1 MSTVRRSE
9 DPREAIPALAF
20 CLPIVKLIRYDGDE
34 TQRESWTM
42 ARTRKDAA
50 SEDHAGVNGRRSDP
64 AADRAALLT
73 ALDQAITRRHERMV
87 RFRRRL
93 HATPEPSNEEYA
105 STALIAET
113 LREAG
118 IDSRIMR
125 GRTGVICDIDLGAP
139 ADSFIALR
147 AELDCVRVND
157 DKQVPYAST
166 RAGLCHACGHDV
178 HSTMVLS
185 AGITLFEH
193 VESIRPLEPRQNLRL
208 IFQPAEETA
217 TGARSMIEQN
227 AIDGVKA
234 ILALHVDPAFEPG
247 TVGLRNGPL
256 TAACKIFRIAI
267 KGRSGHTARPF
278 EAVDPI
284 PAATNLIGLLYQL
297 GPRSIDTRYPL
308 AVTVASIKAGEAF
321 NAIPDEA
328 HISGTIRCA
337 RVDDMQAVQNKLDMI
352 VRGMKETIG
361 CEITVEYPYACPP
374 TDNHPELIGRL
385 AQVGSEMLGPEH
397 VHWIDVPSMGGEDFA
412 FYQELI
418 PGVLVRLGAALP
430 DPRRR
435 RPLHSSHFDID
446 ETALAIGS
454 RLLCRS
460 VIDLVTNDV
469 IPRT

>member
-1 MSTVRRSE
+1 MARSRSE
-9 DPREAIPALAF
+9 P
-20 CLPIVKLIRYDGDE
+20 
-34 TQRESWTM
+34 TS
-42 ARTRKDAA
+42 KDR
-50 SEDHAGVNGRRSDP
+50 SGVNGNPAGAPIDPPAVLRS
-64 AADRAALLT
+64 
-73 ALDQAITRRHERMV
+73 LDETIAQRQERMI
-87 RFRRRL
+87 RFRHRL
-93 HATPEPSNEEYA
+93 HATPEPSNEEFA
-105 STALIAET
+105 TTALIAET

-118 IDSRIMR
+118 LEPRVMR
-125 GRTGVICDIDLGAP
+125 GRTGVLCDIDLGGP

-185 AGITLFEH
+185 TGITLSEH
-193 VESIRPLEPRQNLRL
+193 AETIRSLKPSRNLRL

-234 ILALHVDPAFEPG
+234 ILALHVDPALEPG
-247 TVGLRNGPL
+247 IVGLRNGPL
-256 TAACKIFRIAI
+256 TAACKIFRIVI
-267 KGRSGHTARPF
+267 KGRSGHTARPY
-278 EAVDPI
+278 EAIDPI
-284 PAATNLIGLLYQL
+284 PAATNLISLLYQL
-297 GPRSIDTRYPL
+297 GPRSIDTRFPL
-308 AVTVASIKAGEAF
+308 AVTVASIKSGEAF

-328 HISGTIRCA
+328 LISGTIRCA

-361 CEITVEYPYACPP
+361 CEITVEYPFACPP
-374 TDNHPELIGRL
+374 TDNHPELVGRV
-385 AQVGSEMLGPEH
+385 AHVAAEMLGPEH

-418 PGVLVRLGAALP
+418 PGVLVRLGAALS

-446 ETALAIGS
+446 ESALAIGA
-454 RLLCRS
+454 RLLCRTTL
-460 VIDLVTNDV
+460 DLVTHDGV
-469 IPRT
+469 PRA